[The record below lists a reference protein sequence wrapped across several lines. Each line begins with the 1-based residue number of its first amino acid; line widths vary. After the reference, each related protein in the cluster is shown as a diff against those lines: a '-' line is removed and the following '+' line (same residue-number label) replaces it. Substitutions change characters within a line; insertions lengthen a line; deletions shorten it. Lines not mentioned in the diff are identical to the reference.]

1 MILLSRLAQVPVE
14 CIIASRTHY
23 TSERQ
28 KKIIFACYLQQFS
41 QKLGNIK
48 LYFWLKL
55 QAKFTLLE
63 GCQDKIEY
71 IIIMGQNGASCR
83 DKKE

>member
-1 MILLSRLAQVPVE
+1 MEGGNQVLH
-14 CIIASRTHY
+14 T
-23 TSERQ
+23 
-28 KKIIFACYLQQFS
+28 LQQFL
-41 QKLGNIK
+41 QKVRNVK
-48 LYFWLKL
+48 LHFQLKL

-71 IIIMGQNGASCR
+71 IIIMGQNGASCG